1 MGENR
6 YLLPREHGAYAE
18 LAFPLATGLLLASP
32 SPWAVSLALAAVA
45 FFWAHEPLAI
55 LLGTRGQRIRDRRGD
70 RARRLGWILPGSG
83 AALGAIGWAG
93 AGGTVWPTIL
103 LPSLAGLGIVSLA
116 LRGSQ
121 KTLLGEILVVTAFST
136 LLLPLAAA
144 SGAEM
149 GRALA
154 ASVVWWVSFSLG
166 TVEVHAIKARHKGQA
181 NGGWSRTVS
190 PLASGIV
197 TVVASAVV
205 LGDIGTGGF
214 HPALAETGES
224 APGLVGILKGPGAG
238 VLLRELPRAALAL
251 LPPAA
256 GVFLMALVRP
266 HPRHLKRVGWTLVGA
281 NSLALVIL
289 LAR

>member
-18 LAFPLATGLLLASP
+18 LVFPVATGLLLASP

-70 RARRLGWILPGSG
+70 RAQRLGWVLAGSG
-83 AALGAIGWAG
+83 ATLGAIGWVG

-136 LLLPLAAA
+136 LLLPLASA

-154 ASVVWWVSFSLG
+154 ASAVWWISFSLG
-166 TVEVHAIKARHKGQA
+166 TLEVHAIKARHKGQA
-181 NGGWSRTVS
+181 KRGGSSTVS

-205 LGDIGTGGF
+205 LGDLETVGF
-214 HPALAETGES
+214 HPALADTGNP
-224 APGLVGILKGPGAG
+224 AAGLVAILEGPGAG
-238 VLLRELPRAALAL
+238 GLLQEMPRAALAL

-256 GVFLMALVRP
+256 GVFLMALAKP

-281 NSLALVIL
+281 NFLALLIL